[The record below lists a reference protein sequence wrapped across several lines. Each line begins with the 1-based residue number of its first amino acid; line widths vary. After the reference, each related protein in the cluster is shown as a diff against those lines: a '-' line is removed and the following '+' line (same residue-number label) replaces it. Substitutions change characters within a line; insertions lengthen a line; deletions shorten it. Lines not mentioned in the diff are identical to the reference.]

1 MALPLIIPAQVPAE
15 SQTPYSNPN
24 ASPIWTQSPL
34 LRPNIGVPDGAGANS
49 GTVLRSRSDFL
60 NSHARAQASVQGT
73 LGGSFASGETIHVIF
88 TCGAFPGG
96 KIDVPYTTVTADTSA
111 TELGDH
117 LALTVN
123 QNKSCMAFGIS
134 AASVAGVM
142 HFYQQGPVGNFDTV
156 SFTTTGS
163 ETMAWLNPAGGTTGI
178 MSGGSGPIFAF
189 NGFSISLGGQLFVA
203 QAGSVNYWDIGLVAV
218 AVNEGQPVA

>member
-73 LGGSFASGETIHVIF
+73 IGGTEATGHAMTLVF

-96 KIDVPYTTVTADTSA
+96 KITVPYTSVAADSTA

-117 LALTVN
+117 LAQAVN

-142 HFYQQGPVGNFDTV
+142 QFYQQGPVGNFDTV
-156 SFTTTGS
+156 SFTTAGS
-163 ETMAWLNPAGGTTGI
+163 ESIAWLNPAGGTTGI

-203 QAGSVNYWDIGLVAV
+203 QAGSVNYWDIGLVSV